1 MNSIGS
7 LVSAVV
13 PASAPWQK
21 ASDCEES
28 SKKGFRRQIVA
39 RLHHAPGQ
47 SLQALGTSAST
58 KFRIF
63 LSQRR

>member
-13 PASAPWQK
+13 PASAPWQR

-28 SKKGFRRQIVA
+28 SKKGFRRKRQIVA

-63 LSQRR
+63 LS